1 MTTTFKVVIGTQS
14 FYLLNEVIGKQENYY
29 SEVYSK
35 SDKYDV
41 VNRLWLP
48 VFKHRGIIEPQEHIV
63 KSKFMRGLR
72 CRKKKQARQDQP
84 YLP

>member
-1 MTTTFKVVIGTQS
+1 MTIKKAGKSFKIQKLKKIHKKNLTTTFKVVIGTQS

-41 VNRLWLP
+41 VNRFWLP
-48 VFKHRGIIEPQEHIV
+48 VFKHGRIIEP
-63 KSKFMRGLR
+63 
-72 CRKKKQARQDQP
+72 
-84 YLP
+84 